1 MGIQGLRGEIG
12 VQGLNGKQGQ
22 PGMFLENIKMIC
34 I

>member
-1 MGIQGLRGEIG
+1 MGIQGVRGELG